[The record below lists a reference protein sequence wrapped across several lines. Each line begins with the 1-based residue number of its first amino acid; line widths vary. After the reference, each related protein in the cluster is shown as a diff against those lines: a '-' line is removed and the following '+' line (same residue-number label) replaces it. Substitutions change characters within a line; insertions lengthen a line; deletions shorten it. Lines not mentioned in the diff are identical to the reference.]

1 MIINYLVA
9 KRKPLMFFLIGIV
22 LLLGFSNMYHIKK
35 IDKNYSALLESNN
48 HNNNL
53 VLNSIVYSNNG
64 LLALLKLSNNKDK
77 TELNKV
83 SSEIETLHKKNN
95 EVFSELEFLNKTA
108 EASLILTEVKK
119 LRARMVAE
127 RKVILDLMKIG
138 NWTEAKQKTEGNLTQ
153 DVLLF
158 NSKQTEY
165 IRLINEG
172 SFKSSS
178 QFSDDVKF
186 ILQQNNLFFLLLT
199 TLISLLLFFKL
210 K

>member
-9 KRKPLMFFLIGIV
+9 KKKPLIFFLIGIV

-35 IDKNYSALLESNN
+35 IDKNYSTLLQSNN

-53 VLNSIVYSNNG
+53 VLNSIVLSNNG
-64 LLALLKLSNNKDK
+64 LIALLKLSNNKNQ

-83 SSEIETLHKKNN
+83 FTEIETLYQKNN
-95 EVFSELEFLNKTA
+95 EIFTELEFLNKTA
-108 EASLILTEVKK
+108 EASLILAEVKV
-119 LRARMVAE
+119 LRAKIVEE

-158 NSKQTEY
+158 NAKQTEY
-165 IRLINEG
+165 VSLINEG
-172 SFKSSS
+172 SYNSSN
-178 QFSDDVKF
+178 QFSDDIKLN
-186 ILQQNNLFFLLLT
+186 LQQNNLFFLLLT
-199 TLISLLLFFKL
+199 SLLGLLFFFKL